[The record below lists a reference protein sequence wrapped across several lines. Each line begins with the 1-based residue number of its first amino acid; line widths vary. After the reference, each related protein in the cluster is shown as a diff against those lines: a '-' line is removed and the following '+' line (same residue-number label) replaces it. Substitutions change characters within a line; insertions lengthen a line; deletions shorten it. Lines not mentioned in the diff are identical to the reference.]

1 MPKYMVYA
9 SEEVFY
15 AKEVNADSK
24 AHAIEI
30 FTQTV
35 EPSDIHDAQNFTV
48 DEVQEMR
55 DA

>member
-15 AKEVNADSK
+15 AKEVNADSRE
-24 AHAIEI
+24 HAIEI
-30 FTQTV
+30 FNQTV
-35 EPSDIHDAQNFTV
+35 EPSDIHDGQNFTV
-48 DEVQEMR
+48 EEVEEME